1 MSDGQRAL
9 ACASV
14 ENWLTPVDSVGVE
27 GAGLAV
33 DSGDAGL
40 PGGAVAVGV
49 RAGAVGAAVGAGAG
63 ATGAVVGAGAGATGR
78 DGATVD

>member
-1 MSDGQRAL
+1 M
-9 ACASV
+9 
-14 ENWLTPVDSVGVE
+14 
-27 GAGLAV
+27 AV